1 MFNNSLFTSYFF
13 LYIFNSSANKKIG
26 GRYVENAVKINAELD
41 KYNKSVVSRNL
52 IDYIIEQTLKYKP
65 SSDFIIAVSKKGK

>member
-1 MFNNSLFTSYFF
+1 M
-13 LYIFNSSANKKIG
+13 
-26 GRYVENAVKINAELD
+26 ENAVKINAELD